1 MRGAWLAG
9 GATALGAGIALML
22 SVTTGLPGFSR
33 QPVSAVRDFCSLVL
47 EAAFVMLFGV
57 LVLLRRSLLLT
68 PPRRG
73 SRLLP
78 VAERTL
84 AD

>member
-22 SVTTGLPGFSR
+22 SVTTGLPGFTDSL
-33 QPVSAVRDFCSLVL
+33 SAPYATLSLVL

-68 PPRRG
+68 LRVAGHG
-73 SRLLP
+73 SSR
-78 VAERTL
+78 
-84 AD
+84 